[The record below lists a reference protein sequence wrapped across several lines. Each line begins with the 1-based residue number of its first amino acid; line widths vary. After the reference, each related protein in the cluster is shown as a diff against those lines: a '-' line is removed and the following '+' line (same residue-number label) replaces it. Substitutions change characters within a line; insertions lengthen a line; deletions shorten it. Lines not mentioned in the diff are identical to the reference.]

1 MPSKTILGLTAA
13 GLLTL
18 AAAPAFAGTGGERR
32 DERDEAAAAAT
43 APVTLGQA
51 ISAAEGST
59 GGRAFQA
66 GYESRDGT
74 LVVQVDLVKD
84 QARLETR
91 VDAASGKVIAT
102 GDLENG
108 THGDGHEGEGEGDDD

>member
-1 MPSKTILGLTAA
+1 MPSKTILGLTTA

-32 DERDEAAAAAT
+32 DGRDEAAAAAT

-66 GYESRDGT
+66 GYESQDGT
-74 LVVQVDLVKD
+74 LIVQVDLVKD
-84 QARLETR
+84 QARLETH
-91 VDAASGKVIAT
+91 VDANSGKVIAT
-102 GDLENG
+102 SDLQNG
-108 THGDGHEGEGEGDDD
+108 AHGEGHEGEGEDDDG